1 MTVNDL
7 ATELRSALIPDIK
20 ELLDSFQSFE
30 NFFKNLKK
38 IILIDDCDIYSE
50 TMPNEATDDKLY
62 HNQKI
67 LQFVYKNKT
76 INFDLIDRTILSD
89 DFQILLDTANITSI
103 LADSEDGEEEI
114 YSKDELL
121 EQFTYSVDLN
131 SKLKTLQYTFQHLS
145 EDDFKELLE
154 STYKIEFIGTTPYI
168 RNGNCKHFICASLI
182 DKKVE
187 LTGEVSF
194 LKNGE
199 WKDSIMLE
207 KKLNTS
213 FKTEEEYGN

>member
-76 INFDLIDRTILSD
+76 INFDLIDRTILSN

-103 LADSEDGEEEI
+103 LTDNEDGEEEI

-121 EQFTYSVDLN
+121 EQFTYSVALN

-154 STYKIEFIGTTPYI
+154 NTYKIEFIGPTPYI
-168 RNGNCKHFICASLI
+168 RNGNCKHFISASLI

-213 FKTEEEYGN
+213 FKTEKEYGN

>member
-103 LADSEDGEEEI
+103 LTDNEDGEEEI

-121 EQFTYSVDLN
+121 EQFTYSADLN

-154 STYKIEFIGTTPYI
+154 STYKIEFIGPTPYI
-168 RNGNCKHFICASLI
+168 RNGNCKHFLYASLI

-194 LKNGE
+194 LKMENG
-199 WKDSIMLE
+199 KIPLC
-207 KKLNTS
+207 
-213 FKTEEEYGN
+213 